1 MSEKKI
7 KYQNQVKR
15 NDFDNLTYH
24 YKCSTTAEKYD
35 DFDNAFILFD
45 KTKNGEMMLQDAIR
59 NQNRFKS

>member
-1 MSEKKI
+1 M
-7 KYQNQVKR
+7 KR

-24 YKCSTTAEKYD
+24 YTCSTTAEKYD
-35 DFDNAFILFD
+35 DFENAFILFD